1 MPLRWPWFLGMG
13 AVSGLLSAAII
24 VFWHIGDVSAPE
36 VAGYCFGLRM
46 SSRCEGVDAT
56 LYLFPGSIFG
66 VLFAVMQVWR
76 GWNDPGRVI
85 AFVVV
90 SGVANAVAVFLCVW
104 LTDLLSDLLDI
115 SSLDPQTAIG
125 AVLSF
130 LNLPMAIAGA
140 IAGAAGGALLGGMT
154 VALFPGFRPRRSVI
168 VASALG
174 LLVPLVLVWEIV
186 GVFIFYL
193 IWQGG
198 YAVALAMSLPPQR

>member
-1 MPLRWPWFLGMG
+1 MAARWYWSLGLG
-13 AVSGLLSAAII
+13 ATSGLLSAAII
-24 VFWHIGDVSAPE
+24 VFYHMGDVAAPE

-66 VLFAVMQVWR
+66 VLFAALQVRR
-76 GWNDPGRVI
+76 GWNYPGRVI

-104 LTDLLSDLLDI
+104 LTDLLGDLLDI
-115 SSLDPQTAIG
+115 S
-125 AVLSF
+125 F
-130 LNLPMAIAGA
+130 LNLPTAIAGA
-140 IAGAAGGALLGGMT
+140 IAGAAGGALLGG
-154 VALFPGFRPRRSVI
+154 VAKVLFPEIKPCRSII
-168 VASALG
+168 VAAALG
-174 LLVPLVLVWEIV
+174 LLVPLVLVWEIA

-198 YAVALAMSLPPQR
+198 YAVALATSRPPQR